1 MGAEK
6 STPSPSGTPGHCE
19 GGHDLGKVSASRC
32 PRVSKVAS
40 APLGS
45 LQFGGRL
52 RGPPAPHPLTSH
64 FQPGPGL
71 GVQTSLMRM
80 RYPRGWVAVWA
91 RTHSHGVAGRQEG
104 VGGMH
109 RVRPEREEDR
119 RGRLEG
125 CRHRRPQP
133 GAQRRRGGCEWR
145 WQVGGRTASG
155 TVPRAQLVGC
165 MRAKRS
171 AASPVTPTAAA
182 AWPASGLGSGPGC
195 SLRCTGSSS
204 GRGPGPP
211 ASRSGRVGGGGLS
224 VSLHCSRNSNQTGGG
239 SAAPHRSTRLPQR
252 WAGVAGAPRILPES
266 WPPFH
271 AAGPGE
277 GQRPRAVCVP
287 HQAGWAS
294 SRPLGQAGLETLRS
308 PGLSAPC
315 PQPGNEVL
323 AAT

>member
-6 STPSPSGTPGHCE
+6 STPSPPGTPGHCE

-32 PRVSKVAS
+32 PRVSKAAS

-45 LQFGGRL
+45 LRFGGSL

-71 GVQTSLMRM
+71 GVANFPHEDEVPKRM
-80 RYPRGWVAVWA
+80 S
-91 RTHSHGVAGRQEG
+91 SHVGTYLTVTEWPWLVAGRQEG

-109 RVRPEREEDR
+109 RVRPGREEDR
-119 RGRLEG
+119 QGRLEG
-125 CRHRRPQP
+125 CRHRGPSP
-133 GAQRRRGGCEWR
+133 GAQRRRGGREWR

-165 MRAKRS
+165 TRAKRS
-171 AASPVTPTAAA
+171 AASPVTPAAAA

-211 ASRSGRVGGGGLS
+211 ASRSGRVG
-224 VSLHCSRNSNQTGGG
+224 
-239 SAAPHRSTRLPQR
+239 
-252 WAGVAGAPRILPES
+252 AGR
-266 WPPFH
+266 
-271 AAGPGE
+271 
-277 GQRPRAVCVP
+277 
-287 HQAGWAS
+287 
-294 SRPLGQAGLETLRS
+294 TLRHPPLLQKFKPDWGWLGGPTQVHSATPALGWGGRCS
-308 PGLSAPC
+308 PHPS
-315 PQPGNEVL
+315 
-323 AAT
+323 